1 MFGYPDWGFDYVN
14 YNFAD
19 KTGDFNNI
27 INQLYVRQALAHLE
41 DEEGYVKA
49 FFHGAGGL
57 AYGPVPAV
65 PVSPYSPAN
74 AVKNPY
80 PFSVSAAANL
90 LKSHGWNVVPGGV
103 STCAKP
109 GTGAGECGSGIP
121 AGTKLTF
128 NVLYVNDPAITGEML
143 TAWASDA
150 NKVGIAVTLQ
160 ASTFNH
166 VVDVADDP
174 GSPKTINQW
183 AMSDYGGFTNEPY
196 PTTFGIFN
204 TGGSDNGGF
213 YNDAEANRLINES
226 VTGGNP
232 DAVKNEASYLTEQQP
247 SLFQPNAD
255 LIMVWKDSVS
265 GQPAAFEALTQYYL
279 NTELM
284 YLTKG

>member
-1 MFGYPDWGFDYVN
+1 VFGYPDWGFDYVN

-41 DEEGYVKA
+41 DEAGYVKA

-65 PVSPYSPAN
+65 PTSPYSPAN

-80 PFSVSAAANL
+80 PFSITAAGNL

-109 GTGAGECGSGIP
+109 GTGSGECGSGIP

-143 TAWASDA
+143 TDWASDA
-150 NKVGIAVTLQ
+150 KKVGIAVTLQ
-160 ASTFNH
+160 AGTFNH

-183 AMSDYGGFTNEPY
+183 AMSDYGGFTDEPY

-213 YNDAEANRLINES
+213 WNDAEANKLINAS

-232 DAVKNEASYLTEQQP
+232 NAVKAEASYITEQQP
-247 SLFQPNAD
+247 SLFQPNND
-255 LIMVWKDSVS
+255 LIIVWKDNVS
-265 GQPAAFEALTQYYL
+265 GQPAAIQAMTQYYL

-284 YLTKG
+284 YLTK